1 MNEFSPPDDGA
12 LIAGRADWIDADAAA
27 RLTAHPLDGVDTE
40 YPHATG
46 AIDGPGDVTP
56 PRERH
61 PVFYGCF
68 DWHSAVHSHWCLVRA
83 LRLFPEHPDRD
94 KIVAGIDDRLTSE
107 RVAGEVAWFDDR
119 ETFERPYGWAWLLAL
134 AAELDGWDDPRA
146 VRWSDALR
154 PLEERVRAL
163 VRERFLPMERP
174 QRVGTH
180 GNSAFALSLILDYAR
195 TVGDHALESDI
206 VETALDCYRDDADAP
221 IGYEPLGWDFLSP
234 ALTEA
239 DLMRRVLDSGAFADW
254 FDAFLPEVDALP
266 APVSVAD
273 GEGGVA
279 LHLIGLNVS
288 RAWMLAGVAD
298 ALPTGPRRE
307 GIRATSIAH
316 ARRGV
321 DEAFTD
327 DYAGSHWLSSFVCY
341 LLTRNEGG
349 IGVVN

>member
-1 MNEFSPPDDGA
+1 MNDSTPPDDAA
-12 LIAGRADWIDADAAA
+12 LLTGRADWIDAEAAT

-40 YPHATG
+40 YPHAT
-46 AIDGPGDVTP
+46 AAVDGPGDVTP

-94 KIVAGIDDRLTSE
+94 AIVAGIDERLTPA

-134 AAELDGWDDPRA
+134 AAELDRWNDPRA
-146 VRWSDALR
+146 TRWGDALG
-154 PLEERVRAL
+154 PLEERIASL
-163 VRERFLPMERP
+163 VRERFLTRDRP
-174 QRVGTH
+174 HRVGTH
-180 GNSAFALSLILDYAR
+180 GNTAFACSLVLDYAR
-195 TVGDHALESDI
+195 TVGDDALERSV
-206 VETALDCYRDDADAP
+206 VETALAFYRGDDDAP

-234 ALTEA
+234 ALAEA
-239 DLMRRVLDSGAFADW
+239 DLMRRVLDPRPFVDW
-254 FDAFLPEVDALP
+254 FDAFLPETESLP

-279 LHLIGLNVS
+279 LHLVGLNVS

-298 ALPTGPRRE
+298 ALPDGERRAA
-307 GIRATSIAH
+307 IRDAALVH

-341 LLTRNEGG
+341 LLTRTEGG
-349 IGVVN
+349 IGVTG

>member
-1 MNEFSPPDDGA
+1 MNDFSPPDDET
-12 LIAGRADWIDADAAA
+12 LLSGRADWIDAGAAS

-40 YPHATG
+40 YPHAAG
-46 AIDGPGDVTP
+46 AVDGPDDVTP

-68 DWHSAVHSHWCLVRA
+68 DWHSAVHSHWSLVRA
-83 LRLFPEHPDRD
+83 LRLFPDHPDSD
-94 KIVAGIDDRLTSE
+94 AIATGIDDRLTAG
-107 RVAGEVAWFDDR
+107 RVAGEVAWFEDR

-134 AAELDGWDDPRA
+134 AAELDRWDDPRA
-146 VRWSDALR
+146 TDWGDALS
-154 PLEERVRAL
+154 PLEGRIREL
-163 VRERFLPMERP
+163 VVDRFLTMDRP
-174 QRVGTH
+174 FRVGTH
-180 GNSAFALSLILDYAR
+180 GNTAFALSLVLDYAR
-195 TVGDHALESDI
+195 TVGDDGLERRV
-206 VETALDCYRDDADAP
+206 VETALAFYRDDVDAP
-221 IGYEPLGWDFLSP
+221 IGNEPLGWDFLSP
-234 ALTEA
+234 ALAEA
-239 DLMRRVLDSGAFADW
+239 DLMRRVADSGPFADW
-254 FDAFLPEVDALP
+254 FDEFLPDLDALP

-288 RAWMLAGVAD
+288 RAWALAGVAD
-298 ALPTGPRRE
+298 ALPDGPRRE
-307 GIRATSIAH
+307 TVRRAAVAH

-349 IGVVN
+349 IGVRG